1 MTVSPPGSPTGAPPR
16 PISAVMRTPRSAS
29 RLSMSSRQG
38 GNRVSDEDGK
48 TAVKVAV
55 RVRPP
60 LQPTDPGYELIPQRF
75 QKSIVTVTAPTSL
88 AVDVAAGRKLFVFD
102 RVFPETTEQEGVWEY
117 VSDSVDSFVQGY
129 NVSIMAYG
137 QSGAGKSFTMG
148 TSGPTEQNNMQNMGE
163 FEICLFNHGTQELTA
178 YVHLDLGII
187 PRAAQVLFDK
197 LEGPSKHNRNASH
210 PTTGLRTPQRYS
222 MTSAANFGK
231 MHQEKEKNWQLK
243 ATYVEIY
250 NEQLRDLLLPEST
263 SANDR
268 SNVTIREDTKG
279 RIILTGLHQVNINS
293 FDDLIGALNFGSA
306 IRQTDS
312 TAINAKSSRSHAVFS
327 LNLVQRKS
335 SQAQATPSPVKEKR
349 MSMPVDT
356 FNTGESVTVDSKLHF
371 VDLAGSER
379 LKNTGASGERAREGI
394 SINAGLAA
402 LGKVI
407 SQLSSRQHGSHV
419 SYRDSKLTRL
429 LQDSLGGT
437 AYTYMIACVTPADFH
452 MSETLNTISYAQRAR
467 AIQSKPHIQQV
478 ADEGDKQAL
487 IERLKSEI
495 SFLRL
500 QIRNSEGSERREG
513 GSTERSERK
522 NEREKHLQNQLLDVQ
537 ESYNSLSQRHAKL
550 ISNMANDSESPAP
563 NGEMDV
569 ATSEIGKNSVERM
582 QRSKSFAESV
592 EQMVLEYEKTIQSL
606 EASLSETRA
615 SLATTETDL
624 LERETKCAY
633 IEAIKDQLQARVY
646 KMQERETNT
655 ETYLHELES
664 RLDGH
669 STGEEKHAAIV
680 AELRKELSRAR
691 DSEVSCE
698 EYISTLEERLAEG
711 DQDMELMQREVMRL
725 EHVIERQRGLGQLDR
740 ILSELD
746 HQDGGDRHNGAN
758 GIDYP
763 HHHQPRDIP
772 TAHRHTPSL
781 DVLSE
786 AVETAI
792 PESDEDLLEPT
803 MDAELESIGEVEQ
816 ETDEDLKVLE
826 TATSKLE
833 ARRSEAL
840 REDPIA
846 SPAQSKF
853 VADKLE
859 TVTQELLDLRL
870 QHEHTINDFESLE
883 SKYEQALKA
892 LEELRQDKIDEARH
906 PAPSVQNELSPRPVT
921 FLGNGGTPTS
931 KFGAQHSF
939 SQSLSSELSSA
950 GEPSTLHASS
960 EDGLKTISSTPSTPQ
975 VLSARQ
981 VDSEESENM
990 RKMLAEHQ
998 ESAEL
1003 MTQKYTE
1010 LQTEHEQILVLVEKL
1025 KAEAQRAKSSSPP
1038 ATPGFKM
1045 IRRMT
1050 SQNLLSGVDRATRA
1064 LTGLRLLASE
1074 EFAEKPDA
1082 MHNFDYHMDQIM
1094 HELQSRMERLQSLE
1108 AENQGVKKEM
1118 EMKATIISGLT
1129 RERSSLQGASPVDM
1143 ALVSQLRDQV
1153 VSQERQIEHLREAHE
1168 SRQKELLTEID
1179 TLKGLL
1185 KSQESATR
1193 AMDAGAEEQEQKI
1206 GALQGELTEWQSK
1219 HKSALE
1225 SLQSSESQLTST
1237 LAELEGALAS
1247 VAAMRSERAV
1257 PDAGSTEKEITAQEL
1272 EGDRAEQQDLV
1283 DSLMKDIE
1291 DHKSIIVTQ
1300 LATIAS
1306 LEKSHA
1312 DAREQLASQT
1322 TTEEGPNAGA
1332 VDLGLSSRM
1341 AELEQEISTHKSVV
1355 DSHNNKLDTLQE
1367 SHKRELAELEERTK
1381 ATVQAEYDARLV
1393 EKDAE
1398 HEQSM
1403 ATLQNDIAESRDEL
1417 VKLLKAV
1424 STLLN
1429 SEVSADNLTD
1439 QIQDVLAQKQHFS
1452 EKYAEL
1458 MGTNK
1463 DLRKQLEANAD
1474 AESRLDEITNKH
1486 NVQDAKVNEL
1496 ALLVATLEDTLRQK
1510 DEQVKKKEALVE
1522 EITIEKQKSVRL
1534 VEELEEQI
1542 TNSFDQH
1549 HNRLSVI
1556 QQERDQALED
1566 AKAKIV
1572 IYEGDIETYQVRIEQ
1587 LELQIK
1593 NSGTADASHDRSS
1606 SLTSNLRKSSSA
1618 ASLPSPPPAI
1628 PLPPLPTIASHS
1640 NGASSVSPPSSR
1652 HASKELCNI
1661 QVVEDQE
1668 ARIRT
1673 IEKHLYAE
1681 KQLTATLEEALGDL
1695 ETQSTRVKADC
1706 EAWKKK
1712 AWEFEDELSSLRK
1725 ERSSARLSLQAVEEE
1740 RNARREAEAARAQL
1754 EERMLA
1760 LNKKKKKSTLNCF

>member
-1 MTVSPPGSPTGAPPR
+1 MTVSPPASPTGAPPR
-16 PISAVMRTPRSAS
+16 PISAVMRTPRSNS

-38 GNRVSDEDGK
+38 GSRASDEDGK

-60 LQPTDPGYELIPQRF
+60 LKPTDPGYELIPQRF
-75 QKSIVTVTAPTSL
+75 QRSMVHVTAPTSL
-88 AVDVAAGRKLFVFD
+88 AVDVPQGRKLFVFD
-102 RVFPETTEQEGVWEY
+102 RVFPESIEQEGVWEY
-117 VSDSVDSFVQGY
+117 VSDSVNSFIQGY

-148 TSGPTEQNNMQNMGE
+148 TSGPGEQNNMQDM
-163 FEICLFNHGTQELTA
+163 
-178 YVHLDLGII
+178 GII
-187 PRAAQVLFDK
+187 PRAAQALFDK
-197 LEGPSKHNRNASH
+197 LDGPSKHNRNGSNS
-210 PTTGLRTPQRYS
+210 TTGLRTPQRYS
-222 MTSAANFGK
+222 MSSASNFGK
-231 MHQEKEKNWQLK
+231 PAQEKTWQLK

-250 NEQLRDLLLPEST
+250 NEHLRDLLLPDSAA
-263 SANDR
+263 ANDR

-293 FDDLIGALNFGSA
+293 FDDLIGALNFGST

-327 LNLVQRKS
+327 LNLVQRKPSAGQTTS
-335 SQAQATPSPVKEKR
+335 SPAREKR
-349 MSMPVDT
+349 MSMPVDS
-356 FNTGESVTVDSKLHF
+356 FPGDSVSVDSKLHF

-379 LKNTGASGERAREGI
+379 LKNTGASGERAKEGI

-407 SQLSSRQHGSHV
+407 SQLSSRQQGSHV

-429 LQDSLGGT
+429 LQDSLGGN
-437 AYTYMIACVTPADFH
+437 AYTYMIACVTPAEFH
-452 MSETLNTISYAQRAR
+452 LSETLNTVSYAQRAR
-467 AIQSKPHIQQV
+467 AIQSKPRIQHI
-478 ADEGDKQAL
+478 ADDSDKQAV
-487 IERLKSEI
+487 IDRLKAEVA
-495 SFLRL
+495 FLRQ
-500 QIRNSEGSERREG
+500 QIRNAEASDRRDG
-513 GSTERSERK
+513 TSPERSARK

-550 ISNMANDSESPAP
+550 ISTMATDSRETHETDDTA
-563 NGEMDV
+563 
-569 ATSEIGKNSVERM
+569 SEIGKSSVERM

-606 EASLSETRA
+606 ESSLSDTRT
-615 SLATTETDL
+615 SLSTTESDL

-633 IEAIKDQLQARVY
+633 VEAVREQLQSRVQ
-646 KMQERETNT
+646 KLLDRESST

-664 RLDGH
+664 KLDGQ
-669 STGEEKHAAIV
+669 STGEEQHAAIV

-691 DSEVSCE
+691 DSEASCE

-711 DQDMELMQREVMRL
+711 DQDMELMQREVLRL
-725 EHVIERQRGLGQLDR
+725 EHVIERQRGIGKLDH
-740 ILSELD
+740 LLHELD
-746 HQDGGDRHNGAN
+746 HYHEAEGRAGPN
-758 GIDYP
+758 GIDDP
-763 HHHQPRDIP
+763 QMSHSSRG
-772 TAHRHTPSL
+772 ASASHRHTPSL
-781 DVLSE
+781 DVLGE
-786 AVETAI
+786 ATETAI
-792 PESDEDLLEPT
+792 PESDEDLIEPIQEAS
-803 MDAELESIGEVEQ
+803 DESAEQSDQGTGVSG
-816 ETDEDLKVLE
+816 EDLKVLE
-826 TATSKLE
+826 NVTSKME
-833 ARRSEAL
+833 ARRSVAL
-840 REDPIA
+840 LQEPIS

-859 TVTQELLDLRL
+859 TVTQELFDLRL
-870 QHEHTINDFESLE
+870 QHENTMGDYEVLE
-883 SKYEQALKA
+883 SKYEQVLKVLA
-892 LEELRQDKIDEARH
+892 ELRQDKLDEAHH
-906 PAPSVQNELSPRPVT
+906 PASNLQTEIPSRPVS
-921 FLGNGGTPTS
+921 FLGNGGTPAS
-931 KFGAQHSF
+931 KSGAQHSF

-950 GEPSTLHASS
+950 GEPSTLRESS
-960 EDGLKTISSTPSTPQ
+960 ECGSKQISSTPSTP
-975 VLSARQ
+975 VVPP
-981 VDSEESENM
+981 VDSEESESM

-1003 MTQKYTE
+1003 MAQKYTE
-1010 LQTEHEQILVLVEKL
+1010 LQTEHEEILGLVEKL
-1025 KAEAQRAKSSSPP
+1025 KAEAQRTKSSSPP
-1038 ATPGFKM
+1038 STPGFKM

-1064 LTGLRLLASE
+1064 LTGLRLIATE

-1082 MHNFDYHMDQIM
+1082 MHNFDYHLDATM

-1108 AENQGVKKEM
+1108 AENQSVKKEM
-1118 EMKATIISGLT
+1118 EMKMTIISGLT
-1129 RERSSLQGASPVDM
+1129 RERSSLQGTSPVDM

-1153 VSQERQIEHLREAHE
+1153 VSQEMQINQLRDAHE
-1168 SRQKELLTEID
+1168 TREKQLLGEIE
-1179 TLKGLL
+1179 TLNGLL

-1193 AMDAGAEEQEQKI
+1193 AMDAGADEQDKKI
-1206 GALQGELTEWQSK
+1206 GVLEGELSQWKGK
-1219 HKSALE
+1219 HQSALE
-1225 SLQSSESQLTST
+1225 SLQSSETQLTGT
-1237 LAELEGALAS
+1237 LAELEAALAS
-1247 VAAMRSERAV
+1247 VEAMRAERAEGGESA
-1257 PDAGSTEKEITAQEL
+1257 DKEVTAQEL
-1272 EGDRAEQQDLV
+1272 EGDRAQQQDLV
-1283 DSLMKDIE
+1283 DGLKKDIE
-1291 DHKSIIVTQ
+1291 EHRSTIATQ
-1300 LATIAS
+1300 LATIAG
-1306 LEKSHA
+1306 LEKSHS
-1312 DAREQLASQT
+1312 DAREKLAAQIT
-1322 TTEEGPNAGA
+1322 TGEEVNAGT
-1332 VDLGLSSRM
+1332 VDLGLTTRM
-1341 AELEQEISTHKSVV
+1341 SELEKEIASHKSAV
-1355 DSHNNKLDTLQE
+1355 DSHHSELETLRD

-1381 ATVQAEYDARLV
+1381 AALQAEHDARLV

-1398 HEQSM
+1398 HDKSM
-1403 ATLQNDIAESRDEL
+1403 AALQNEIADSRDEL

-1429 SEVSADNLTD
+1429 SDVSAESLTD
-1439 QIQDVLAQKQHFS
+1439 QIQDVLSQKQHFS
-1452 EKYAEL
+1452 DKYAEL
-1458 MGTNK
+1458 MGTND
-1463 DLRKQLEANAD
+1463 DLRKQLEAHGESD
-1474 AESRLDEITNKH
+1474 SRLDEMTKKNTA
-1486 NVQDAKVNEL
+1486 QDAKVNEL

-1593 NSGTADASHDRSS
+1593 NTGNTESSHDRSS

-1628 PLPPLPTIASHS
+1628 PLPPLPTIAQT
-1640 NGASSVSPPSSR
+1640 NGSSSVSPPSSR
-1652 HASKELCNI
+1652 HASKELVNA
-1661 QVVEDQE
+1661 QMVEDQE

-1695 ETQSTRVKADC
+1695 EAQSSKVKSDC

-1712 AWEFEDELSSLRK
+1712 AWGFEDELTSLRK

-1740 RNARREAEAARAQL
+1740 RSARREAEAARAQL
-1754 EERMLA
+1754 EERMAA